1 MISKRVVLN
10 VDHAP
15 FGKARVNWAPGQAH
29 RGGAFVDAKTKGA
42 LAAIRDAWRESKAT
56 MWPRGTPISLTVS
69 CRFTRPGGHFRS
81 DGLSLSKSGL
91 EAGRFVQKKPDAD
104 NVAKTV
110 MDALNTYAY
119 HDDAQVV
126 HLAIVKTWVNGP
138 GAMIITLEEV
148 ADGTTQ

>member
-1 MISKRVVLN
+1 MRVVLN

-15 FGKARVNWAPGQAH
+15 YGKARVGWNPGQAH
-29 RGGAFVDAKTKGA
+29 RGGAFVDAKTKTA
-42 LAAIRDAWRESKAT
+42 LAQIRDAWRESKAAI
-56 MWPRGTPISLTVS
+56 WPKGTPISVTVS

-81 DGLSLSKSGL
+81 DGLSLSKAGL
-91 EAGRFVQKKPDAD
+91 EAGRFVKKKPDAD
-104 NVAKTV
+104 NIAKTV

-138 GAMIITLEEV
+138 GAMVITIEGVVDELS
-148 ADGTTQ
+148 Q